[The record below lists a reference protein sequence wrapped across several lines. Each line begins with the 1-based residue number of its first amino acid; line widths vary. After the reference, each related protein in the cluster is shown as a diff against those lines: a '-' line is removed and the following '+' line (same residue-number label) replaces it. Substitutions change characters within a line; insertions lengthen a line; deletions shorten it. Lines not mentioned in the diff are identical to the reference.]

1 MKMEEGDPM
10 SKPIIEKDGQQINI
24 EQLNIE
30 QLMEENRRLKEEL
43 ENLKKKK
50 ARRKQRELRIPEGLQ
65 NVVRNKKLH
74 EIRQKIKESNPKR
87 VLISKKSLEN
97 KTEKL
102 TKKQK
107 GFMDFESL
115 SEEKQQEVLD
125 FISFLKSKSK

>member
-1 MKMEEGDPM
+1 M

-125 FISFLKSKSK
+125 FISFLKSKFK

>member
-1 MKMEEGDPM
+1 M